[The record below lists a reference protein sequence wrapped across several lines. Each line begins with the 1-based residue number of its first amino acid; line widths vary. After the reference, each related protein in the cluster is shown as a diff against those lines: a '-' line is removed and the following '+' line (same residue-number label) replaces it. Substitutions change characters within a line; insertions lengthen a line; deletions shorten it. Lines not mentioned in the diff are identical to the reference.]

1 MNELFSSPD
10 MSYGYNNEDWNAEQF
25 LWIKESDDSSNISD

>member
-10 MSYGYNNEDWNAEQF
+10 MSYGYNNEDWNTEQL
-25 LWIKESDDSSNISD
+25 LWIKEIDVSSNSSD